1 MEDMVLLPFEHKSVG
16 STASTP
22 LVSMSGIDKI
32 FFGGYANRGV
42 DFDLMSGEVHA
53 LLGENGAGKTTLMN
67 VLSGIYAPDA
77 GTVRIDGRDV
87 SFRSPRD
94 AIEAGIGMVH
104 QHFMLIPVLTVWEN
118 MLLGMSGVPFV
129 MKKNEIVRRIRELS
143 ERYAL
148 AVDPEA
154 LVWTLSIGE
163 QQRVELLKMLYRG
176 TKVLILDEPTSVLTP
191 KEARDFFAALRI
203 MTAAGHGIILIS
215 HKMEE
220 VLSIADRLTVL
231 RKGRRVGTVSASGV
245 TREALAEMMVGRAL
259 KQAKKPDLSR
269 GGAVIMSCRDLRA
282 RNDRGMESLSGVSFD
297 LREGEILGV
306 AGVAGNGQGEL
317 CEALSGLRPIDSGEI
332 TFKGENI
339 SGSAPREFINRGVSY
354 IPVDRKGVGL
364 ASNMNLREN
373 VALKRYWKKPAAVKK
388 IFMNWKYIDGLT
400 GELTDMYDVKTAS
413 LGSPVRVLSGG
424 NIQKLMLA
432 RELSEAPSVI
442 LAMHPVWGLDV
453 GAAEFVHERIM
464 EERGRGSGII
474 LVSEDLDELMAM
486 SDRIMI
492 MSRGRIMGIVESPGD
507 AAKEEIGL
515 MMAGELAGAV
525 L

>member
-1 MEDMVLLPFEHKSVG
+1 MR
-16 STASTP
+16 
-22 LVSMSGIDKI
+22 GIDKI
-32 FFGGYANRGV
+32 FFGSYANRGV

-77 GTVRIDGRDV
+77 GSIALEGREV

-94 AIEAGIGMVH
+94 AIESGIGMVH

-129 MKKNEIVRRIRELS
+129 MKKNEIVERIRALS
-143 ERYAL
+143 ERYSL
-148 AVDPEA
+148 AADPEA
-154 LVWTLSIGE
+154 RVWTLSIGE
-163 QQRVELLKMLYRG
+163 QQRVEILKMLYRG
-176 TKVLILDEPTSVLTP
+176 TRVLILDEPTSVLTP
-191 KEARDFFAALRI
+191 QEVRDFFSALRI

-215 HKMEE
+215 HKIDE
-220 VLSIADRLTVL
+220 VLSISDRLTVL
-231 RKGRRVGTVSASGV
+231 RKGRRVDAVGASGV

-259 KQAKKPDLSR
+259 KRVKRPEPSR
-269 GGAVIMSCRDLRA
+269 GGETIMSCEGLRA
-282 RNDRGMESLSGVSFD
+282 RNDRGVVSLRSVSFD
-297 LREGEILGV
+297 LRAGEILGV

-317 CEALSGLRPIDSGEI
+317 CEALSGLRAIDAGLI
-332 TFKGENI
+332 TFKGERV
-339 SGSAPREFINRGVSY
+339 SGRTPREFIRRGVSY

-373 VALKRYWKKPAAVKK
+373 VALKRYWKKPAAVRK

-400 GELTDMYDVKTAS
+400 GRLTDMYDVQANS
-413 LGSPVRVLSGG
+413 LSSPVRALSGG

-432 RELSEAPSVI
+432 RELSEAPAVI

-464 EERGRGSGII
+464 EERARGSGII
-474 LVSEDLDELMAM
+474 LVSEDLDELMEM
-486 SDRIMI
+486 SDRIMV
-492 MSRGRIMGIVESPGD
+492 MSGGTVMGMVERPGGVT
-507 AAKEEIGL
+507 KEEIGL
-515 MMAGELAGAV
+515 MMAGETMEAAR
-525 L
+525 